1 MPGFKLVQDMG
12 ALDELFDRSNKEP
25 IVIFKHSNTCP
36 ISSGAYNEIEEV
48 TIPVSLVVVQ
58 QARDLSSEIATRTG
72 VRHESP
78 QVLMLRNGAVVYS
91 ASHWNITAK
100 GLEDA
105 FAVNS

>member
-1 MPGFKLVQDMG
+1 MPGFELVQDIG
-12 ALDELFDRSNKEP
+12 ALDELFDRSNNEP

-48 TIPVSLVVVQ
+48 TMPVSLVVVQ
-58 QARDLSSEIATRTG
+58 KARDLSSEIAARTG
-72 VRHESP
+72 LMHESP
-78 QVLMLRNGAVVYS
+78 QILVLRNGAVVYS

-100 GLEDA
+100 GVEDA